1 MPVAP
6 ITPGADGWGRPP
18 RVRPSA
24 GPVPGPVSGAVS
36 GPPDADPDGLY
47 RPAAVGPHRTARWF
61 ILVGAA
67 LLLLALPLAVPVN
80 DDPDGEPYLLNEAAA
95 DSLTTWEFAPL
106 DLTGLDGRCAAT
118 GEAILPGT
126 LEATCMGSNRWDTV
140 DLDVVAMAGVEDAA
154 PSARRGLRAVLA
166 SDVSD
171 VPFRP
176 APADEIL
183 HPSLAGRTDGLR
195 VSPVIELRSPLGLLD
210 ELPEPRDPGVPA
222 DTRPV
227 RYGDTAPDGT
237 SGTGS
242 GTGSGRYTVAAAVLL
257 DGPDGVLYTFAVTG
271 GNERTVAETA
281 DHLWG
286 AVRAA

>member
-6 ITPGADGWGRPP
+6 ITPDPGADGWGRPP
-18 RVRPSA
+18 RVRPTS
-24 GPVPGPVSGAVS
+24 GPVSGPVS

-67 LLLLALPLAVPVN
+67 LLLLAFPLAVPMN
-80 DDPDGEPYLLNEAAA
+80 DDPDEEPYLLNEAAA
-95 DSLTTWEFAPL
+95 DSLTTWGFAPL

-118 GEAILPGT
+118 GEALLPGT
-126 LEATCMGSNRWDTV
+126 LEATCMGANRWDSV
-140 DLDVVAMAGVEDAA
+140 DLDIVAMAGVENAA

-183 HPSLAGRTDGLR
+183 HPSLAERTDGLR
-195 VSPVIELRSPLGLLD
+195 VSPVVELRSPLGFLD
-210 ELPEPRDPGVPA
+210 ELPEPRDPGMPA

-227 RYGDTAPDGT
+227 QYGDTAPDGT
-237 SGTGS
+237 SG
-242 GTGSGRYTVAAAVLL
+242 GTSGRYTVAASVLL
-257 DGPDGVLYTFAVTG
+257 DGPDGVLYTLVVTG
-271 GNERTVAETA
+271 GNERTLAETA